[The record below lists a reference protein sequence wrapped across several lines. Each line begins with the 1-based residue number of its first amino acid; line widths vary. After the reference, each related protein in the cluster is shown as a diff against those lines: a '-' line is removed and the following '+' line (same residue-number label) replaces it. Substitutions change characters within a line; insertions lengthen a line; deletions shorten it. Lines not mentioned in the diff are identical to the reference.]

1 MKPNIELFLEIPV
14 IIFFMIFLYYVIKKS
29 VYNQTIENTLKKY
42 DNTQEYTMNIE
53 IKEKFIKLDYSTIS
67 YEVTWDEIKVA
78 EEDKECYYLNFG
90 KSDHYHIFKKINTEL
105 SDVENQKFE
114 EMIKDKLGKRL
125 KESALTNE
133 NEIQNN
139 A

>member
-1 MKPNIELFLEIPV
+1 
-14 IIFFMIFLYYVIKKS
+14 
-29 VYNQTIENTLKKY
+29 
-42 DNTQEYTMNIE
+42 MNIE